1 MASSLEAAGEPV
13 PTSAVLMSASKHIAV
28 RCRGV
33 LPGIGENISS
43 TSCAKVIMLKHLYLK
58 KYIWCQRI
66 GLLKMHS
73 MMKNSNRSDIE
84 IANGLTSLD
93 LLAN

>member
-43 TSCAKVIMLKHLYLK
+43 TSCAKVIMLKLVIAFMLSD
-58 KYIWCQRI
+58 
-66 GLLKMHS
+66 L
-73 MMKNSNRSDIE
+73 NSNFIITRMLLSKVSDGIHF
-84 IANGLTSLD
+84 ISNNLISGSHGR
-93 LLAN
+93 